1 MTTVNNVL
9 DNIVQPKLLYSG
21 EFSSGTITVENL
33 SSYTMIAI
41 IIDNEYMVIGTQ
53 SHGVG
58 GYVPYGGTSPSLY
71 AYSFLYEKKLNTLT
85 IDSGHPGVVYG
96 GNGRSAIQ
104 KIYGIFF
111 NYMDIT
117 IN

>member
-1 MTTVNNVL
+1 MATTFLKVSTLNSDLTTVNNTL

-58 GYVPYGGTSPSLY
+58 GYVPYG
-71 AYSFLYEKKLNTLT
+71 
-85 IDSGHPGVVYG
+85 
-96 GNGRSAIQ
+96 
-104 KIYGIFF
+104 
-111 NYMDIT
+111 
-117 IN
+117 